1 MINIKKIFALALT
14 ICLIC
19 VCFAGC
25 GGSKENTSTGE
36 YKVTH
41 TAKISVKGHG
51 DIELELYG
59 EIAPITVKNFVK
71 LANEGF
77 YDGLTFHRVIN
88 GFMIQ
93 GGDPDGNG
101 TGGSD
106 EEIKGEFTANG
117 VENPISHTRG
127 VISMARNSISM
138 DSASSQFFI
147 MHADGTYLD
156 GQYAA
161 FGCVTKGMNTVDS
174 VAKNTTVVD
183 NNGTV
188 PANMQ
193 PIIEKV
199 TVEEIK

>member
-36 YKVTH
+36 YTATH

-161 FGCVTKGMNTVDS
+161 FGCVTKGMDTVDS
-174 VAKNTTVVD
+174 IAENTTVVD